1 MLWDRY
7 IKKIEQAPELGR
19 IVIITPTHNR
29 KDLLEQTIKSVIAQT
44 YTNYEYYI
52 LDDASTDGT
61 DKMVKKYLKDNPNIH
76 YIYIKEKSNPI
87 MLNEFGCRIAMR
99 RGEFWTR
106 ISSDDLF
113 LPDKL
118 KTDIDFLNSHQEFGA
133 CYGPFDKIDF
143 ERNFICP
150 GMEAYDIDP
159 KKMRGIIQ
167 KRFIIS
173 WANICVRT
181 SVLCRMLDKFKH
193 FSHPE
198 QINMEDWVFNAKL
211 LTIAKVGWTGSK
223 SMAQY
228 RIHKD
233 QGCCNPVVINRDTKL
248 SEQLVKEICDLPSEV
263 EIHEYLNDPEYNTHI
278 TIEVGAEAP
287 IIMGEVRNWQQSH
300 MGQAMIPK
308 DAKLGLDLGCARG
321 YWTKRI
327 NEEILTGGKCIGTD
341 VCKEFIDRGRKEY
354 GVDIRVGDYHR
365 IEFPDGMFD
374 FVYAD
379 NSIEHSPRPDLV
391 LYEVNRVLKKN
402 GVFILI
408 IPPDKLGYPQ
418 FNNPYH
424 IWKIDE
430 GDIRKALEI
439 LGFHIEEFSILDL
452 IAVGALPYN
461 ESTNLAYI
469 IKSRK
474 VK

>member
-1 MLWDRY
+1 MLWDKY

-19 IVIITPTHNR
+19 VVIITPTHNR

-113 LPDKL
+113 LSGKL
-118 KTDIDFLNSHQEFGA
+118 QTDVDFLNKHQEFGA
-133 CYGPFDKIDF
+133 CYGPFDKIDLS
-143 ERNFICP
+143 RNFICP

-159 KKMRGIIQ
+159 KKMREIIR

-173 WANICVRT
+173 WANFCVRT

-198 QINMEDWVFNAKL
+198 QINMEDWVFNAKM

-233 QGCCNPVVINRDTKL
+233 QGCLNPVIINRDTIL
-248 SEQLVKEICDLPSEV
+248 ARTYVNEISKVPSEV
-263 EIHEYLNDPEYNTHI
+263 EIIEYLNEPDYYEHI
-278 TIEVGAEAP
+278 MLETFGETP
-287 IIMGEVRNWQQSH
+287 IIMDDTRNDKISFR
-300 MGQAMIPK
+300 GQALIPN

-327 NEEILTGGKCIGTD
+327 NDEILTGGKCIGTD

-379 NSIEHSPRPDLV
+379 NSIEHSPRPEIV
-391 LYEVNRVLKKN
+391 LQEVYRVLKDN
-402 GVFILI
+402 GIFILI

-418 FNNPYH
+418 YNNIYH
-424 IWKIDE
+424 IWKVNESDVRE
-430 GDIRKALEI
+430 ALS
-439 LGFHIEEFSILDL
+439 LSGFKIEEFITLNL
-452 IAVGALPYN
+452 VEIGALLYH
-461 ESTNLAYI
+461 EAADLTYI
-469 IKSRK
+469 VKARK